1 MFAMTVS
8 ARDGKCAGF
17 IGVPVIFTGDGIL
30 MMSWMAG
37 VISLIQ
43 TTPILFM
50 TLKLSGGGYVT
61 SIISIAAYT
70 RHQLNQG
77 HWFGC
82 LGKALTGVRLSAIDS
97 ICVNQ
102 LGTSQLK
109 QIPGLHIIL
118 ISTTRWNC
126 RFSGIK
132 PTVLSDKGCIEI
144 DPNHFTD
151 GEPAL
156 AWHTIEALKLS
167 DLDHATF
174 KCCGT
179 LSNTWSRHAVRWH

>member
-17 IGVPVIFTGDGIL
+17 LGVPVIFTGDGIL

-70 RHQLNQG
+70 RHRLNQG

-82 LGKALTGVRLSAIDS
+82 LGKALTGVRLSAMDS
-97 ICVNQ
+97 KWRQPVRDESAQTNPRPPYNLDIHN
-102 LGTSQLK
+102 
-109 QIPGLHIIL
+109 
-118 ISTTRWNC
+118 
-126 RFSGIK
+126 
-132 PTVLSDKGCIEI
+132 
-144 DPNHFTD
+144 
-151 GEPAL
+151 AL
-156 AWHTIEALKLS
+156 ELPL
-167 DLDHATF
+167 
-174 KCCGT
+174 
-179 LSNTWSRHAVRWH
+179 